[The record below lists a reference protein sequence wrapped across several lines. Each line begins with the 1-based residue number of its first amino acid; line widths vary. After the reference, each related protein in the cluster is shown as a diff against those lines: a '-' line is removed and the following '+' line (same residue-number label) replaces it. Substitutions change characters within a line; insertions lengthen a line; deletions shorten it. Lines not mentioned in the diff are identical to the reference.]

1 MSNPIPKPKL
11 NPKPSPKPNRAELL
25 AAVTVAARRQ
35 HAAYTLFNQAM
46 ADRLGLHPTD
56 LQCVSLLGLEPDP
69 LTTGEI
75 AKLTGLTSGSATRLV
90 DRLLR
95 AGLVERHPDPHDRR
109 RTRISL
115 TADRAPELTAAWDA
129 PGTAF
134 AEALDEFTEEELGA
148 IERYLARTTEVGVE
162 QAERLRGQ

>member
-1 MSNPIPKPKL
+1 MSNG
-11 NPKPSPKPNRAELL
+11 NPNRTELL

-56 LQCVSLLGLEPDP
+56 LQCVSLLGLEPEP

-75 AKLTGLTSGSATRLV
+75 ARLTGLTSGSATRLV

-115 TADRAPELTAAWDA
+115 TADRAPDLTAAWDE

-134 AEALDEFTEEELGA
+134 AAALAEFTEEELGA
-148 IERYLARTTEVGVE
+148 VERYLLRTTEVGAE
-162 QAERLRGQ
+162 QAERLRARADDRR